1 MIFEQPFFATFV
13 TTFSLIFTLFFY
25 FLSITLIFVSISHFF
40 CKILIVAK
48 VVTDMNVQ
56 ITQLHWLWCIHGYVD
71 SFLTHSLYHI
81 HTICNCYSYI
91 GSLQFKCDYLK
102 DLKDKPLIWVF
113 KLQVCDGQHLGDIE
127 LVILTNHNMLPVS
140 DTLFTF
146 LGICSLDSSGLIA
159 FALSSEVRVQFQV
172 FGRVTVF
179 SLVVRELRGVWVICF
194 CDMVGRSLLLR
205 DRESISRKL
214 LFGLVMVYSPMDQG

>member
-1 MIFEQPFFATFV
+1 LVKSYSTCPKREISRLKSIAIWKWKEKENIFCEKGQIFGSSVTNNLIKSLVKYICHALRTHLPMPGFDFQLLDGELSFVLLPKIEFTILIICIWLLFKIEEMIFEQPFFATFV

-113 KLQVCDGQHLGDIE
+113 KLQVCDG
-127 LVILTNHNMLPVS
+127 
-140 DTLFTF
+140 
-146 LGICSLDSSGLIA
+146 
-159 FALSSEVRVQFQV
+159 
-172 FGRVTVF
+172 
-179 SLVVRELRGVWVICF
+179 
-194 CDMVGRSLLLR
+194 
-205 DRESISRKL
+205 
-214 LFGLVMVYSPMDQG
+214 